1 MLNHFIPH
9 PTAMP
14 PPRNAAAADERYRPR
29 NERVPLAA
37 TVVAT
42 IIVAALAIVLALTLI
57 ATMPAGIA
65 APVAILFI
73 GGLVAGSLA
82 MRTRAGLVRRAHGAG
97 RRQPL
102 QRRSREE
109 VYG

>member
-1 MLNHFIPH
+1 
-9 PTAMP
+9 
-14 PPRNAAAADERYRPR
+14 
-29 NERVPLAA
+29 
-37 TVVAT
+37 
-42 IIVAALAIVLALTLI
+42 
-57 ATMPAGIA
+57 
-65 APVAILFI
+65 VAILFI